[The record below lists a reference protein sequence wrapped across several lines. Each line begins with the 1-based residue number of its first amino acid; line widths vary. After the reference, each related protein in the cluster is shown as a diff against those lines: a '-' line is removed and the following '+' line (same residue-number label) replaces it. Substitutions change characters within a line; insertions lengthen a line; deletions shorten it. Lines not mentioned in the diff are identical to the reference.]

1 MMPAAVAQ
9 IASIKR
15 AMVRRLASNLGIA
28 CPGDEEDQRLQFMLD
43 AARAP
48 ESCGPEIPVAPA
60 RGRILAYAPQA
71 VRPTATGYEVQHDG
85 FRGRDA
91 VRGADAFDV
100 MMQQARRNGGAD
112 PFTPAQVEVGRTYA
126 MLVERHSSVG
136 LKCASVEAMARGG
149 GSGAGSFMDAVL
161 HEAEV
166 IRRMVAAVGPGNAL
180 EVRRGAGGQRRDILA
195 GARLRLD
202 DAIRTRCDDGREVR
216 LPVPAIE
223 RIDADIDQRARPAR
237 ACRPQVVRDHASSSG
252 TPRGSDRILEVEDQ
266 NVGTGRLCLGELA
279 VAVGGHEQPGAH
291 GDSFSA

>member
-1 MMPAAVAQ
+1 MVSMCVEDPMMPAAVAQ

-195 GARLRLD
+195 MRLVDMVCLE
-202 DAIRTRCDDGREVR
+202 GRSVTEV
-216 LPVPAIE
+216 LKAHGWTVYG
-223 RIDADIDQRARPAR
+223 DTVVRARA
-237 ACRPQVVRDHASSSG
+237 ALGQAL
-252 TPRGSDRILEVEDQ
+252 DRMRSVSP
-266 NVGTGRLCLGELA
+266 GRR
-279 VAVGGHEQPGAH
+279 
-291 GDSFSA
+291 